1 MNSTQKIFRQH
12 NNLIASEI
20 MEDVRTEDKISRVEQ
35 FDAWMRKIKNIHQ
48 HNYKSMCHARAKVAA
63 N

>member
-1 MNSTQKIFRQH
+1 MNTQQIFRQH

-20 MEDVRTEDKISRVEQ
+20 MEDVRTEEKISRVEN
-35 FDAWMRKIKNIHQ
+35 FNIWMDKIKNKYRGEFKQ
-48 HNYKSMCHARAKVAA
+48 MCHARAKVAA